1 MDIAIIIVNWNT
13 RDILGQCLQSV
24 FASQTAKQFEV
35 WVVDNGSSD
44 GSKQMIKDSYPRTRL
59 ISNCDN
65 VGFARANN
73 QAVELSSG
81 DYVML
86 LNPDTMVEKD
96 VIEILANYLDEN
108 QEIGAVGPRLL
119 NPDGTLQES
128 AYPEPTL
135 VREFWR
141 MFHLDRFYYY
151 AEYPMDSW
159 SEKEAKEVDVL
170 MGACLLIRRKALDQ
184 VGLLDE
190 EFFVYS
196 EEVDLCTRIR
206 NYGWRISWLPTV
218 KVVHLG
224 GQSTQQIQQE
234 MFLQLY
240 QGKIQYFR
248 KHHSAMEVWL
258 YKFVLF
264 LATLV
269 RIVLTP
275 FAYLERSAQ
284 KSKHLEL
291 SSNYRRL
298 LLSLPNF

>member
-44 GSKQMIKDSYPRTRL
+44 GSKQMIKEIYPHTRL
-59 ISNCDN
+59 ISNGDN

-96 VIEILANYLDEN
+96 VIEILANYLDQN
-108 QEIGAVGPRLL
+108 PEIGAVGPRLL

-135 VREFWR
+135 PREFWR
-141 MFHLDRFYYY
+141 MFHLDRFHYY

-159 SEKEAKEVDVL
+159 SEEVAREVDVL

-206 NYGWRISWLPTV
+206 NFGWRISWLPTV
-218 KVVHLG
+218 KVLHLG
-224 GQSTQQIQQE
+224 GQSTQQVQQE

-240 QGKIQYFR
+240 KGKIQYFR
-248 KHHSAMEVWL
+248 KHHSAIEVWL

-269 RIVLTP
+269 RLVLTP